1 MELASSF
8 MSRTQRQERD
18 CSYRTNRIHIMFF
31 VSGDAVK
38 SWGAN
43 LPGSPVIA
51 GDDPEERVT
60 VFMVLAGT
68 WSHGM
73 PGPSSMH

>member
-1 MELASSF
+1 
-8 MSRTQRQERD
+8 
-18 CSYRTNRIHIMFF
+18 MFF

-38 SWGAN
+38 SCGAN

-68 WSHGM
+68 WSDGTIDDALTAIRLGNSHHGQ
-73 PGPSSMH
+73 PYVNRPSWAS